1 MTDPKRIDGE
11 LRVDLRHWFTVPQIV
26 ELTLDVVAWNQQKV
40 LVALGIDRAVDER
53 ALSPLT
59 FDAAGHSQIGER
71 RTVT

>member
-1 MTDPKRIDGE
+1 MTDPKRIGGE
-11 LRVDLRHWFTVPQIV
+11 LGAELRRRFTVRQIV

-59 FDAAGHSQIGER
+59 FGAEGHTRIGER
-71 RTVT
+71 RAVK